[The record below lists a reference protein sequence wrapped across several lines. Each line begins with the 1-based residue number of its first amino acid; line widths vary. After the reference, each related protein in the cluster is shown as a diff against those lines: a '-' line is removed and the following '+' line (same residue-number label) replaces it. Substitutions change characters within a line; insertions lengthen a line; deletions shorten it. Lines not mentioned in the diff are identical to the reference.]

1 MGKRKA
7 LKKLKAAAIRAL
19 RTFIQVFCGGLT
31 VGLPIHE
38 IDWKTCLSVAAV
50 ATLYSFG
57 MAYIGKLPEDDP
69 EDE

>member
-19 RTFIQVFCGGLT
+19 RTFIQVFCGSLT

-57 MAYIGKLPEDDP
+57 MAYIGKLPEDNS